1 MKIAVI
7 SDIHDNLANL
17 RRIADWCRAENVQ
30 GLICPGDVTSQET
43 LFELKKNFSPTI
55 FLVRGNA
62 DFYESVDLDSLSGFN
77 FLGRWGRATLGG
89 RTFGLCHE
97 PQYIPSVLA
106 QGPCQVVFYG
116 HTHKP
121 WLANQAGVLIV
132 NPGNAA
138 GLIYSPSFAVW
149 ETETMSIKLVPLFSL
164 VVKPGHSAMANKG
177 D

>member
-17 RRIADWCRAENVQ
+17 RRIAGWCRGKKIQ
-30 GLICPGDVTSQET
+30 GLICPGDVTNRET
-43 LFELKKNFSPTI
+43 LLELKESFPKAI

-62 DFYESVDLDSLSGFN
+62 DFYEPNDLSAWAGVN
-77 FLGRWGRATLGG
+77 YLGRWGQAAVGG
-89 RTFGLCHE
+89 RRFGLCHE
-97 PQYIPSVLA
+97 PQYIPLVLS

-121 WLANQAGVLIV
+121 WLEKKAGVLMA

-138 GLIYSPSFAVW
+138 GLIFNPSFAVW
-149 ETETMSIKLVPLFSL
+149 ETETMAIVLVPLFSL
-164 VVKPGHSAMANKG
+164 SAQSERSRKN
-177 D
+177 